1 MVDWKK
7 VADEYNREVAQIQL
21 YFTGRQCK
29 ERWFNH
35 LCPFLNKYC
44 EFFYFFFKFLYRNKW
59 SSDEDLLVLSE
70 CRENGWKWGKVAKS
84 FIHRNQHQIK
94 NRFIYLMSKGLE
106 CERKNLLEM
115 ILEMIRRKSL
125 DAAVLSVLQ
134 ELRVGQILNF
144 TDIQSSET
152 IL

>member
-1 MVDWKK
+1 MQRTLVQSFMSIFKQ
-7 VADEYNREVAQIQL
+7 VPVTSFIL
-21 YFTGRQCK
+21 
-29 ERWFNH
+29 
-35 LCPFLNKYC
+35 
-44 EFFYFFFKFLYRNKW
+44 FFKFNYRKKW
-59 SSDEDLLVLSE
+59 SLDEDLLVLSE